1 MFLKAKKTNRREWD
15 LQKPEFRVNA
25 LYGIAFEEEKIREIF
40 SDSVDLNLQIAVKLV
55 NIAVKLTNIRQ
66 LWSLNGT

>member
-25 LYGIAFEEEKIREIF
+25 PYGIAFEEEKIWEIF

-66 LWSLNGT
+66 LWSLKGT

>member
-55 NIAVKLTNIRQ
+55 NIAVKLTNICQ
-66 LWSLNGT
+66 L